1 MITQS
6 ARRLGTV
13 QAADDGSYTFS
24 PADVT
29 EDPAPSRRTLAA
41 ACADAATFARHLTA
55 ATEEPTMPEH
65 RVSVDASLESA
76 TPGPDQAYAAF
87 CDSPD
92 CLWRGDWHH
101 ADEYA
106 DGDSDGDTAA
116 YLAAD
121 DDAAQHRLDTRGT
134 GGPVVHVPTVGTA

>member
-29 EDPAPSRRTLAA
+29 EDPAPSRRSAA
-41 ACADAATFARHLTA
+41 AALQDAADYAAART
-55 ATEEPTMPEH
+55 EH

-87 CDSPD
+87 CDSPA
-92 CLWRGDWHH
+92 CLWRGEWHH
-101 ADEYA
+101 ADTYA